1 VHWWKNKIKQAN
13 CHHSEVF
20 RYLDKELSRG
30 FHRGPQANFCRMQHM
45 ISELI
50 RQFTAQNNRLITFDS
65 PLPPEQELILESFGG
80 EEGLS
85 ILFEY
90 ELQLLSTDATIE
102 LKKLIGKKVSME
114 IALADGGTKI
124 INGHCSHFN
133 HVGANAGIA
142 NYVAK
147 VVPWLWILSRR
158 RDSRIFQ
165 DKTIEE
171 IIKEVFSYYLS
182 LASFEFRL
190 SRPLK
195 PVSYCTQYQE
205 SDLNFV
211 LRLLQQEG
219 LFFNFEHSKDDHCM
233 VIFDESL
240 NFEPLPDQPTIRF
253 HTASVTEESDSITE
267 WSSQRTLHSTR
278 LSLKSFDYKQPNF
291 PNQVQLETIAKQG
304 DVGPYEVFE
313 YEGLYG
319 YSDPEHGQ
327 QIARNRLEA
336 MEVQGKTFQG
346 KSNCRAMQPGYYF
359 ELTQHYDHDKGTV
372 EDRQFLI
379 LSVKHFGRN
388 NYTGDGEAFYQNQF
402 ICIRRKIPFK
412 PPMSTPRA
420 LISGPQTAI
429 VVGPPGEE
437 IYTDEL
443 GRIKVQFHWDRYGE
457 FNDKSSCWVRVAQ
470 SGASGGFG
478 SVLIPRV
485 GDEVVVAF
493 LDGDPDRP
501 LVMGSL
507 YNSQNTPPWSLP
519 ANKTQ
524 SGFLTRSMKGDG
536 GTANFFR
543 FEDKSGAEQII
554 MHAERNMDT
563 EIEVDETHNVGSNR
577 TITVGGTHTE
587 TIKKDTVMNVQEG
600 SLTIQVDN
608 QFIQVS
614 AKQHI
619 ILQVGG
625 SSIKLTPE
633 GIEIKGDAIDIL
645 GKNTYVHGDRVDIN
659 K

>member
-1 VHWWKNKIKQAN
+1 
-13 CHHSEVF
+13 
-20 RYLDKELSRG
+20 
-30 FHRGPQANFCRMQHM
+30 M

-50 RQFTAQNNRLITFDS
+50 GQISAQHNRLITFDS
-65 PLPPEQELILESFGG
+65 PLPPEQELLLDSFVG

-102 LKKLIGKKVSME
+102 LKKLIGKKVTME
-114 IALADGGTKI
+114 ITLADGGTRI

-133 HVGANAGIA
+133 HVGANGGVA
-142 NYVAK
+142 NYAAM

-165 DKTIEE
+165 DKTVEG

-182 LASFEFRL
+182 LASYEFRL
-190 SRPLK
+190 SKPLK

-240 NFEPLPDQPTIRF
+240 NFEPLPGQPIIRF
-253 HTASVTEESDSITE
+253 HAASVTEDSDSITE

-278 LSLKSFDYKQPNF
+278 LSLKSFDYKQPNY
-291 PNQVQLETIAKQG
+291 PNEVQLQTIAKQG
-304 DVGPYEVFE
+304 DVGQYEVFE

-336 MEVQGKTFQG
+336 MEVQGKTFNG

-359 ELTQHYDHDKGTV
+359 ELTQHYDHDKGKE
-372 EDRQFLI
+372 EDRQFLL

-388 NYTGDGEAFYQNQF
+388 NYTGGGEAFYQNQF

-429 VVGPPGEE
+429 VVGPRGEE

-443 GRIKVQFHWDRYGE
+443 GRVKVQFHWDRYGE

-478 SVLIPRV
+478 SIQIPRV
-485 GDEVVVAF
+485 GDEVVVVF
-493 LDGDPDRP
+493 LDGNPDRP

-524 SGFLTRSMKGDG
+524 SGFLTRSMKGNG

-543 FEDKSGAEQII
+543 FEDKAGAEQII

-563 EIEVDETHNVGSNR
+563 EIEVDETHSVGSNR

-614 AKQHI
+614 ANQHI
-619 ILQVGG
+619 ILQVGD
-625 SSIKLTPE
+625 SSITLTPD
-633 GIEIKGDAIDIL
+633 GIEIKGKTI
-645 GKNTYVHGDRVDIN
+645 NTVSTGTTQITGSEVRVND
-659 K
+659 